1 MSSKYVTYEYKILLY
16 NGVLVLSIVLFMI
29 LCINIALVAIAPNW
43 AMKLY
48 LLTGVLGSLASTW
61 LLFKAVLRLTE
72 QRDLLVVVEWVVSY
86 IFLLISIFPITLFIY
101 LNLDWA
107 LIAEYGTMVLWVYY
121 SVENMVLP
129 IAFLLLVSF
138 IFGILTIQLY
148 KKSYV
153 TYLCLHK
160 KKEIY
165 G

>member
-1 MSSKYVTYEYKILLY
+1 MPSKYVTYEYKILLY
-16 NGVLVLSIVLFMI
+16 NGGLVLSIVLFMV
-29 LCINIALVAIAPNW
+29 LCINIAFIAIAPNRI
-43 AMKLY
+43 MKLY
-48 LLTGVLGSLASTW
+48 LLTGVLGSIASTG

-72 QRDLLVVVEWVVSY
+72 QRDLLVVVEWIVSY

-107 LIAEYGTMVLWVYY
+107 LIAEYGTMVLWVYC

-138 IFGILTIQLY
+138 IFWTLTIQLY
-148 KKSYV
+148 KKSYI
-153 TYLCLHK
+153 TFLCLNK